1 MLPSSIMRN
10 RSVLPARCLPLLLM
24 LVLAPSLQA
33 ADVTAPD
40 WSLES
45 SSGQTVQF
53 HRDARGAPSVL
64 FFWASWCPHCGAAL
78 PAMEALY
85 QQFAPRGVHFYAMN
99 IWEDGDA
106 VAYFA
111 RHGYHLPLFLAADLV
126 AEDYGVE
133 GTPAVIVV
141 DSHLV
146 VRDLNLDGAAPE
158 EIAAS
163 LKLYFDATLN
173 QGPRPTVSS
182 R

>member
-1 MLPSSIMRN
+1 MRLL
-10 RSVLPARCLPLLLM
+10 SPTCLRRLAC
-24 LVLAPSLQA
+24 LVLLACAAPTLSA
-33 ADVTAPD
+33 ADDTAPD
-40 WSLES
+40 WTLETS
-45 SSGQTVQF
+45 TGRSVHF
-53 HRDARGAPSVL
+53 HDDARGAPSVL

-78 PAMEALY
+78 PAMAALH
-85 QQFAPRGVHFYAMN
+85 QEFAPRGVHFYAMN

-106 VAYFA
+106 VAYFK

-141 DSHLV
+141 DPDLKL
-146 VRDLNLDGAAPE
+146 RDLNIDGAAPR

-163 LKLYFDATLN
+163 LRLYLDAALN
-173 QGPRPTVSS
+173 QAPARTVTE

>member
-1 MLPSSIMRN
+1 MPTSRAFLR
-10 RSVLPARCLPLLLM
+10 RLLLC
-24 LVLAPSLQA
+24 LLLGLGTPA
-33 ADVTAPD
+33 AWAATSVTAPD
-40 WSLES
+40 WTLDS
-45 SSGQTVQF
+45 STGRSVQF
-53 HRDARGAPSVL
+53 HRDARGAPAVL

-85 QQFAPRGVHFYAMN
+85 QQFAPRGVRFYAMN

-141 DSHLV
+141 DGEMHI
-146 VRDLNLDGAAPE
+146 RDLNIDGAAPE

-163 LKLYFDATLN
+163 LRLFLEAALN
-173 QGPRPTVSS
+173 HGQDRTVTAK
-182 R
+182 

>member
-1 MLPSSIMRN
+1 MPLSCASI
-10 RSVLPARCLPLLLM
+10 RSLLLCLLLKLCAM
-24 LVLAPSLQA
+24 PTWAAPA
-33 ADVTAPD
+33 VTAPD
-40 WSLES
+40 WTLDS
-45 SSGQTVQF
+45 STGRSVQF
-53 HRDARGAPSVL
+53 HRDARGAPAVL

-85 QQFAPRGVHFYAMN
+85 QQFASRGVRFYAMN

-126 AEDYGVE
+126 AGDYGVE

-141 DSHLV
+141 DSDLHIK
-146 VRDLNLDGAAPE
+146 DLNIDGAAPD

-163 LKLYFDATLN
+163 LRLYLEAALN
-173 QGPRPTVSS
+173 RRQERTVTA